1 MNHKRHRPQNRRAGC
16 LLCKP
21 DKMNGWPRRE
31 PGQTGFRKIRRE
43 AAADAEL
50 RAAQAAL
57 AALATLAAS
66 AA

>member
-1 MNHKRHRPQNRRAGC
+1 MNHRRHRPKYRRAGC

-31 PGQTGFRKIRRE
+31 PGQTGFRKVRRE

-57 AALATLAAS
+57 ATLAAS

>member
-21 DKMNGWPRRE
+21 DMMNGWPRRE
-31 PGQTGFRKIRRE
+31 LGHTGFGKIRRE

-50 RAAQAAL
+50 RAAPAAQAAQAAL
-57 AALATLAAS
+57 AA
-66 AA
+66 